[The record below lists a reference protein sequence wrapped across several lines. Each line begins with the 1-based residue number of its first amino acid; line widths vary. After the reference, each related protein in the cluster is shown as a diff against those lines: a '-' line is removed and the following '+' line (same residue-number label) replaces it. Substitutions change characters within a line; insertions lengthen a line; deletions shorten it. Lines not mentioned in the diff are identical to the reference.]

1 MVVREAVLT
10 SVLAIKGNL
19 AGVEEEEPGLQLLV
33 VIVEEVPSL
42 VLEEVEE
49 EQELLEQEV
58 LAVLGQAMLLEVVQ
72 QD

>member
-10 SVLAIKGNL
+10 SVLAIKVNL
-19 AGVEEEEPGLQLLV
+19 AGVVEEEPGLQLLV

-42 VLEEVEE
+42 VLEEVAE